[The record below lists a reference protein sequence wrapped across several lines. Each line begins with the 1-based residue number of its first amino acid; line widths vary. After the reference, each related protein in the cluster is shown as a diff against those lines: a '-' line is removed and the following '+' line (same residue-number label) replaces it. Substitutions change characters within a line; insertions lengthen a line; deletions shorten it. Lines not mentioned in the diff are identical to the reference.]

1 MAANK
6 RFLDVFALPMSKKN
20 KKNVTIKDIAD
31 LVGVHHSTVSRA
43 LSREQRSKI
52 SPSVVRKVEK
62 AAEKL
67 HYYPNVA
74 ASALKQ
80 NRSFA
85 VGVLIPDLMNP
96 VFPPIIRGIED
107 TLESESYMLITA
119 NTDDTSDKEWQ
130 ALRMMRGRSIEG
142 LIIATARREDPIV
155 DECIQSEIPFVLVN
169 RNVDRGGVNAVIS
182 DEDYGIRATLD
193 HLTELGHK
201 RIAYVAGPDDTSTG
215 HERRE
220 AFANNM
226 RLRGLNPDV
235 VIMTDHFTIEEG
247 KRALA
252 DLLASGADFTAVV
265 AGNDLIAL
273 GCVDAL
279 MEAGQNV
286 PEDVSVVGSNDM
298 PLLSRMSPPLTTV
311 RIPKYEMGAQ
321 AAKALLDTISG
332 NWLEPVVVRLQPRLI
347 VRNSTARAA
356 R

>member
-1 MAANK
+1 MG
-6 RFLDVFALPMSKKN
+6 KKN
-20 KKNVTIKDIAD
+20 KRNVTIKDVAD

-43 LSREQRSKI
+43 LSRDQRGKI

-67 HYYPNVA
+67 NYYPNVA

-107 TLESESYMLITA
+107 TLESEGYMLITA
-119 NTDDTSDKEWQ
+119 NTDDTSEKEWQ

-142 LIIATARREDPIV
+142 LIIATARRDDAIV
-155 DECIQSEIPFVLVN
+155 DECIKSEIPFVLAN
-169 RNVDRGGVNAVIS
+169 RNVDRSGVNAVIN

-193 HLTELGHK
+193 HLIELGHE
-201 RIAYVAGPDDTSTG
+201 RIAHVAGPDDTSTG
-215 HERRE
+215 HERKE
-220 AFANNM
+220 SFGNY
-226 RLRGLNPDV
+226 LRAKGLDPH
-235 VIMTDHFTIEEG
+235 ILATTEHFTIEEG

-252 DLLASGADFTAVV
+252 GLLDAGTEFTAVV
-265 AGNDLIAL
+265 GGNDLIAL
-273 GCVDAL
+273 GCIDAL
-279 MEAGQNV
+279 TEAGKRV

-298 PLLSRMSPPLTTV
+298 PLLSRMTPSLTTV

-321 AAKALLDTISG
+321 AAKTLLDRISG
-332 NWLEPVVVRLQPRLI
+332 SNSESMVVRLHPRLVI
-347 VRNSTARAA
+347 RQSTARVHKQ